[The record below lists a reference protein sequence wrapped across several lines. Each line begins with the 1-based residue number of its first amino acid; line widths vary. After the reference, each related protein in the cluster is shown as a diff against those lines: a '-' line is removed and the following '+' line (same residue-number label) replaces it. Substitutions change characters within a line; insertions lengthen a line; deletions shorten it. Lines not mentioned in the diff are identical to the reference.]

1 MIIALIYSATSL
13 KKIRKRIVCSRLQ
26 NIGYKILMKLIKV
39 DPSREVATELMDG
52 KFDIVKLAIFPIN
65 I

>member
-1 MIIALIYSATSL
+1 
-13 KKIRKRIVCSRLQ
+13 
-26 NIGYKILMKLIKV
+26 MKLIKV